1 MSERVNERK
10 LAQAIFCSF
19 TRSVFIPVEPSYL
32 PLLTPVFNQ
41 KRHFLLSVTAA
52 LAYTDYSYPT
62 LMYETVNRRQF
73 LQTAGLSALAITAGA
88 DRLLARSWRETAGL
102 AELSKK
108 SGLKIAYSAIT
119 WGNTDAQTVQAITDL
134 AALGYR
140 GIQLRANTFG
150 SYRAKPSA
158 LKALLDQNKLTLA
171 MFSSGNVEIDPA
183 KEQSTIDMHV
193 AHASFVKAL
202 GGSAIQLTNSARPKD
217 RLPTTEELK
226 RLATVMN
233 EIGRQTA
240 DLGVQATYHNHMHQ
254 LGETPEEVDVIV
266 QAMNPKFMK
275 LELDIAH
282 YKQGGGQPEKAVKQ
296 YKDIIYA
303 LHLKDTMSPLPDKP
317 GDPKAYKFVELGR
330 GNVDVPA
337 VFRALDDISFKG
349 WGIIELDGVPE
360 TDKTAAQCAQIN
372 KDYITKTLKFPL

>member
-1 MSERVNERK
+1 M
-10 LAQAIFCSF
+10 Q
-19 TRSVFIPVEPSYL
+19 
-32 PLLTPVFNQ
+32 
-41 KRHFLLSVTAA
+41 
-52 LAYTDYSYPT
+52 
-62 LMYETVNRRQF
+62 ETGNRRQF
-73 LQTAGLSALAITAGA
+73 LTTAGLSALALSVGA
-88 DRLLARSWRETAGL
+88 DRLFAGM
-102 AELSKK
+102 AKP

-119 WGNTDAQTVQAITDL
+119 WGGNDVQAITDL
-134 AALGYR
+134 SALGYQ
-140 GIQLRANTFG
+140 GIQLRANVIG
-150 SYRAKPSA
+150 PYKVKPSE
-158 LKALLDQNKLTLA
+158 LKALLDQHHLTLA

-217 RLPTTEELK
+217 RLPTTDELK

-233 EIGRQTA
+233 EIGKQTA
-240 DLGVQATYHNHMHQ
+240 DLGVQTTYHNHMSQ
-254 LGETPEEVDVIV
+254 LGETPEEVDIIV
-266 QAMNPKFMK
+266 QAMNPKYVK

-317 GDPKAYKFVELGR
+317 DDPKAYKFVELGR

-337 VFRALDDISFKG
+337 VFKALEEIKFSG
-349 WGIIELDGVPE
+349 WGIVELDIVPE
-360 TDKTAAQCAQIN
+360 KDKTPVQCAQIN
-372 KDYITKTLKFPL
+372 KDYITKTLHVPL